1 MLNTSFENFL
11 FLVYVR
17 GAVHAPTFFLKK
29 KTNKIDFVL
38 LEGLVH
44 AAASAGVYTSTS
56 FNLSPEYNRLRTPTL
71 AKVVNEFVYIP
82 PSSWLTSSIVSFLR
96 SLTSI

>member
-11 FLVYVR
+11 FWYTYVE
-17 GAVHAPTFFLKK
+17 PYTLLIFFLKK